1 MIYSWRSYYI
11 KRKCMNENTKK
22 IFEKLTQGNTDE
34 GEEIKLIVADDEE
47 NSPADIFEE
56 SEGQL
61 AIDVYQTPTSIVVE
75 SAIAG
80 VEADELDIEI
90 SPESVTIKGT
100 REKNEKIKKDDYLYQ
115 ECYWGK
121 FARTVILPQ
130 EVDSDKANA
139 SIKNGILKVILPKL
153 NKSKTKKIKVKFD

>member
-1 MIYSWRSYYI
+1 
-11 KRKCMNENTKK
+11 MNENTKK
-22 IFEKLTQGNTDE
+22 FFEKLAQGATDE
-34 GEEIKLIVADDEE
+34 EEEIKLVVADDEE
-47 NSPADIFEE
+47 SSPADIFEE
-56 SEGQL
+56 PEGQL

-115 ECYWGK
+115 ECYWGR
-121 FARTVILPQ
+121 FARIVILPQ

-139 SIKNGILKVILPKL
+139 SIKNGILKVVLPKL
-153 NKSKTKKIKVKFD
+153 NKAKTKKIKVKFD

>member
-1 MIYSWRSYYI
+1 
-11 KRKCMNENTKK
+11 MNENTKNF
-22 IFEKLTQGNTDE
+22 FEKLAQGITDE
-34 GEEIKLIVADDEE
+34 EEEIKLVVADDEE
-47 NSPADIFEE
+47 NSPTDIFEE

-100 REKNEKIKKDDYLYQ
+100 REKSEKIKKDDYLYQ
-115 ECYWGK
+115 ECYWGR

-130 EVDSDKANA
+130 EVDSDKASA

>member
-1 MIYSWRSYYI
+1 
-11 KRKCMNENTKK
+11 MNDNTKK
-22 IFEKLTQGNTDE
+22 FFEKLAQGNTDE
-34 GEEIKLIVADDEE
+34 IDEEEEENLIVVDDEE
-47 NSPADIFEE
+47 SSSADIFEE

-80 VEADELDIEI
+80 VEADDLDIEI
-90 SPESVTIKGT
+90 SPESVTIKGI
-100 REKNEKIKKDDYLYQ
+100 RRKNEKVKKEDYLYQ
-115 ECYWGK
+115 ECYWGR

-130 EVDSDKANA
+130 EIDSDKANA
-139 SIKNGILKVILPKL
+139 SIKNGILKVVLPKL

>member
-1 MIYSWRSYYI
+1 
-11 KRKCMNENTKK
+11 MNDNTKK
-22 IFEKLTQGNTDE
+22 FFEKLAQGTTN
-34 GEEIKLIVADDEE
+34 EEEETKLVVADDEE

-56 SEGQL
+56 PEGQL
-61 AIDVYQTPTSIVVE
+61 AIDVYQTSTSIVVE

-90 SPESVTIKGT
+90 SPESVTIKGI
-100 REKNEKIKKDDYLYQ
+100 REKSEKIKKDDYLYQ
-115 ECYWGK
+115 ECYWGR

-139 SIKNGILKVILPKL
+139 SIKNGILKVVLPKL

>member
-1 MIYSWRSYYI
+1 MPVIRIISEYY
-11 KRKCMNENTKK
+11 MNENTRKF
-22 IFEKLTQGNTDE
+22 FEKLAQGNTDE
-34 GEEIKLIVADDEE
+34 EEEVKLVVTDDEEE
-47 NSPADIFEE
+47 NSPAEIFEDA
-56 SEGQL
+56 EGQL
-61 AIDVYQTPTSIVVE
+61 AIDVYQTATSIVVE

-115 ECYWGK
+115 ECYWGR
-121 FARTVILPQ
+121 FSRTVILPQ
-130 EVDSDKANA
+130 EVDPDKANA
-139 SIKNGILKVILPKL
+139 SIKNGILKVVLPKL